1 LRFRGRRQCI
11 DAVRDNPSED
21 VSVMPSR
28 LRVYYGPPA
37 ESRAPKSKPKGRSE
51 TVSVPLGDIL
61 PMLADAV
68 ESNRTWLSDFSEDE
82 VTISSDLYE
91 VILAYQHYRRP
102 SA

>member
-1 LRFRGRRQCI
+1 MQ
-11 DAVRDNPSED
+11 
-21 VSVMPSR
+21 SR
-28 LRVYYGPPA
+28 LRVYYGPA
-37 ESRAPKSKPKGRSE
+37 SESRVKTVTERSRQN

-68 ESNRTWLSDFSEDE
+68 DSNRTWLRDFTDDE
-82 VTISSDLYE
+82 ITISSDLYE